1 MYLKRAIGAGD
12 GFISGEIKAEIT
24 HSIGISTLKPPII
37 QRKVRNGFYGGKK
50 KKRKKKRSVFNSQL
64 NVEYTS

>member
-37 QRKVRNGFYGGKK
+37 QRKVRNGLYGGKK
-50 KKRKKKRSVFNSQL
+50 KKKGRKRDQFSIAN
-64 NVEYTS
+64 

>member
-50 KKRKKKRSVFNSQL
+50 KKKEEKEISFQ
-64 NVEYTS
+64 